1 MWESSKMVPT
11 VTRNVLRQP
20 LHFQTPGRILF
31 LVPSFDCILKAASKS
46 PQWGQ
51 TGPLGQRCF
60 SRKAKAL
67 SSVVKFLAKSI
78 KFMLISPYRPS
89 LSTILGSVKGII
101 PLRNI
106 VTLIRCSGVYK
117 RRRRC
122 QAIFSDTTT
131 PAGRAR
137 GQGRAQRVHR
147 RPLTP
152 RPARPSWEDDEAEFV
167 ERSFVP
173 RRILWACPDQ
183 GSPLESCGG
192 TPVPPTI
199 YSVTD
204 DHDS

>member
-106 VTLIRCSGVYK
+106 VTLIRCSGVYNGVGVVK
-117 RRRRC
+117 R
-122 QAIFSDTTT
+122 FSAT
-131 PAGRAR
+131 PPPPLRAGR
-137 GQGRAQRVHR
+137 GVKG
-147 RPLTP
+147 
-152 RPARPSWEDDEAEFV
+152 
-167 ERSFVP
+167 ERSEFIADP
-173 RRILWACPDQ
+173 
-183 GSPLESCGG
+183 
-192 TPVPPTI
+192 
-199 YSVTD
+199 
-204 DHDS
+204 